1 MNVSFKNTEVIV
13 FDLDGTIVNLTADWM
28 SLRDILVEMYREQYK
43 EDCNFERVST
53 CLNEIV
59 QKEDE
64 ETLQDFISV
73 IREYELKNIKDTQLI
88 EETIYFISN
97 KELFGVNSEVKF
109 AILSLNTRSTII
121 RALELANIY
130 DKIDLIVGREDVRR
144 WKPAPEGL
152 LKIQE
157 YFKMKK
163 EEMIYFG
170 DLEKDVLT
178 GKNAGIEAYL
188 IDELI
193 ELVKKKHTY

>member
-73 IREYELKNIKDTQLI
+73 IREYELENIKDTQLI

>member
-73 IREYELKNIKDTQLI
+73 IREYELENIKDTQLI

-144 WKPAPEGL
+144 WKPAPDGL

>member
-73 IREYELKNIKDTQLI
+73 IREYELENIKDTQLI

-157 YFKMKK
+157 YFKLKM
-163 EEMIYFG
+163 EEMI
-170 DLEKDVLT
+170 
-178 GKNAGIEAYL
+178 
-188 IDELI
+188 
-193 ELVKKKHTY
+193 